1 MKIKLGEKY
10 YLNSDQY
17 CYWIT
22 EEVQPS
28 AKSKTQNVYERRCSG
43 YTDTFEEAVDS
54 FIEKKILALEVT
66 SYTKLVSEINKLKR
80 EVRRWKVDLEG
91 VK

>member
-1 MKIKLGEKY
+1 MKIKLGKKY
-10 YLNSDQY
+10 YLNSDSL

-22 EEVQPS
+22 EEIQPS
-28 AKSKTQNVYERRCSG
+28 SKSKTQKVYERRCSG
-43 YTDTFEEAVDS
+43 YVSTFEEAVDS
-54 FIEKKILALEVT
+54 FIDKKILALEVT